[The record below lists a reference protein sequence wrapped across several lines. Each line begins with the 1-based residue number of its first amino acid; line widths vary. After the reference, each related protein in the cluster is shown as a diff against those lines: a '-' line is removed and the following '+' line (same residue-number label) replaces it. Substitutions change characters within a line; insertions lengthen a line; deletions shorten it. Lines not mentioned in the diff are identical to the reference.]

1 VEDEEEER
9 GYGMIA
15 SWTSLSADH
24 CTHASLYTLTMADR
38 CTGLG
43 LDLDLDLDLDL
54 GRPSDDH
61 HHITHITPITSTTH
75 TSTPPNFNTN
85 NPRRVLSLCRS
96 GTASTKGPR
105 CSFCCCTH
113 ALATSF
119 WLAAFLSL
127 EKEGLR
133 ALGYCLPSF
142 FCFSLSF
149 PLTSVAYS
157 LAVLTFLF
165 LFPFSFF
172 FFASRSARRR
182 YPLAGEKKNT

>member
-1 VEDEEEER
+1 
-9 GYGMIA
+9 MIA

-43 LDLDLDLDLDL
+43 LDLDLDL

-61 HHITHITPITSTTH
+61 HHTTHITPITPITSTTH

-165 LFPFSFF
+165 LFPFSFLPR
-172 FFASRSARRR
+172 AAPAEDTPWLERKRI
-182 YPLAGEKKNT
+182 T